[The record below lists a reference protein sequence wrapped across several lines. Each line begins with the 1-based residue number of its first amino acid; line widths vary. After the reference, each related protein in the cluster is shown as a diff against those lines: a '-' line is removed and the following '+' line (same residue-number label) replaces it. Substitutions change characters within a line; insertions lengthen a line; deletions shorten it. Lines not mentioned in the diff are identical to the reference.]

1 MATNTAA
8 TAARRYTYQ
17 TVHYA
22 RKRVL
27 GSAGNAT
34 YNIVT
39 LPSNAN
45 ILRINTM
52 ASTVMS
58 GGTPTV
64 SFGTAASPAAFFAA
78 AGGPLTTAGRNAVTL
93 IATGTLNMSAD
104 TVIVGVVAGTPTAG
118 TVDFEVEYTVDND
131 Q

>member
-8 TAARRYTYQ
+8 TQARQYTYQ

-34 YNIVT
+34 YNDRHAA
-39 LPSNAN
+39 LRCEHPSHQHDGKHGDVGRHSDRQ
-45 ILRINTM
+45 LWH
-52 ASTVMS
+52 V
-58 GGTPTV
+58 G
-64 SFGTAASPAAFFAA
+64 FPAAFFAA
-78 AGGPLTTAGRNAVTL
+78 AGAPVTTAGRNAVTL

-104 TVIVGVVAGTPTAG
+104 TVIVGVIAGTPTAG
-118 TVDFEVEYTVDND
+118 TVDFEIEYTVNNDN
-131 Q
+131 

>member
-8 TAARRYTYQ
+8 TQARRYTYQ

-118 TVDFEVEYTVDND
+118 VVDFEVEYTVDND

>member
-8 TAARRYTYQ
+8 TTARQYHQQVTH
-17 TVHYA
+17 TM

-34 YNIVT
+34 YTIGT
-39 LPSNAN
+39 LPSGAN
-45 ILRINTM
+45 ILRITTL
-52 ASTVMS
+52 ASTVLS

-78 AGGPLTTAGRNAVTL
+78 AGGPVTTAGVNAVTL
-93 IATGTLNMSAD
+93 IATGSLNMTAD
-104 TVIVGVVAGTPTAG
+104 TVIVGVIAGTPTAG
-118 TVDFEVEYTVDND
+118 TVDLMVEYCVNND